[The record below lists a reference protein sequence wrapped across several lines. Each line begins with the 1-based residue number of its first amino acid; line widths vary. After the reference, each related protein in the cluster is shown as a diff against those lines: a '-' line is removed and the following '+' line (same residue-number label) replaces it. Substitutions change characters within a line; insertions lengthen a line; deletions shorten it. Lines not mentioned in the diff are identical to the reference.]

1 MLLLLL
7 VVFVSFVSPCDF
19 SAKSLFVGCETW
31 EKDTRNFFKAIP
43 LLFTHPLILMTRS
56 YFSYEYSYM
65 TMILLLPEH

>member
-31 EKDTRNFFKAIP
+31 EKDTRNFLIIVDFADSE
-43 LLFTHPLILMTRS
+43 LFFLRVLVYDNDLAS
-56 YFSYEYSYM
+56 S
-65 TMILLLPEH
+65 